1 MRLTIVPS
9 VAKGDII
16 APPSKS
22 ASHRALI
29 AGALS
34 EKSTIYGL
42 GESNDINA
50 TLNCLRVMGAKAELN
65 GNTLDIG
72 GLDPKNI
79 PECSIDCGES
89 GSTLRF
95 LIPLCLMSGNP
106 VTLRG
111 HGRLMHRPLT
121 EYEQLCREN
130 GFDYILRDDSLTVCG
145 ELRGGEYK
153 MSGERSSQFITGMM
167 FALPLLENKSTLT
180 ITGNAQ
186 SLSYIMLTQQ
196 IIKDFGISFTRGGN
210 TFFFGAEQKYNNMD
224 FPIEGDYSNSA
235 FVEAFNLMGGDVKVT
250 GLREDSTQG
259 DKIYRE
265 YYKKLGTDEIMDL
278 SDCPDLAPILF
289 AMAAVYGGKFT
300 GTKRLRLKES
310 DRIQAM
316 KTELKKCGITLTDTE
331 NDVMISP
338 EGLHS
343 PTEVI
348 SSHNDHRIVMA
359 MSVLLSKLG
368 GTIDGADAVRKS
380 WPDFFEEIGK
390 LGITIK
396 YE

>member
-1 MRLTIVPS
+1 MRLTISPS
-9 VAKGDII
+9 VARGEII

-29 AGALS
+29 AGSLS

-111 HGRLMHRPLT
+111 HGRLMQRPLT

-145 ELRGGEYK
+145 DLRGGEYK

-186 SLSYIMLTQQ
+186 SLSYIMLTRQ
-196 IIKDFGISFTRGGN
+196 IIRIS
-210 TFFFGAEQKYNNMD
+210 A
-224 FPIEGDYSNSA
+224 SA
-235 FVEAFNLMGGDVKVT
+235 LQEKATPSSSERSRNIT
-250 GLREDSTQG
+250 IWISPLREIIPTVHFWRHS
-259 DKIYRE
+259 I
-265 YYKKLGTDEIMDL
+265 
-278 SDCPDLAPILF
+278 SW
-289 AMAAVYGGKFT
+289 AV
-300 GTKRLRLKES
+300 
-310 DRIQAM
+310 M
-316 KTELKKCGITLTDTE
+316 
-331 NDVMISP
+331 
-338 EGLHS
+338 
-343 PTEVI
+343 
-348 SSHNDHRIVMA
+348 
-359 MSVLLSKLG
+359 
-368 GTIDGADAVRKS
+368 
-380 WPDFFEEIGK
+380 
-390 LGITIK
+390 
-396 YE
+396 